1 MPTCSRVFRTTLFA
15 VATVAGSIVTA
26 GAQTTL
32 VLNAPGTQVTDTMV
46 QAGSSANTNFNK
58 SEVLATRASVNS
70 QYLRRALIKFDTQN
84 TIPAKSRVQSA
95 IMTLTLKIGGAD
107 AKRAVSVFPVTMSFV
122 EEEATWN
129 RRRGGIAWTSAGGDL
144 GRETLKQVVTNK
156 AGAKVTFDVTALVQA
171 AVSGASSSRYT
182 RLALADLGASTSA
195 SYREYYSSQALDP
208 SVRPMLTVVYGASTP
223 VSKPPVVTS
232 PVVTPPTDAQAP
244 HSGVTL
250 RVLQYNT
257 HHGGYGS
264 DGVYSVERIVD
275 WIVKTN
281 ADLVSLNEVEVNDSW
296 SKGKDQTVIY
306 RDLLQQKTH
315 KTWYKVYFNRS
326 GAASGIGQ
334 LILSTY
340 PFIATAGQTLPGNR
354 SAVNAMIDVNG
365 RTINFVSVHLDNE
378 QQSNRLKQVAQLL
391 PWATTLAEQRIVAG
405 DYNAWPET
413 SEIAKMKA
421 EYHDTWL
428 EAQAKKTAVGNG
440 ITHGSHRI
448 DYIFKSKS
456 AAFLNLV
463 SVQTFN
469 TADAKGVRPSDHE
482 PVLAVFEVR

>member
-1 MPTCSRVFRTTLFA
+1 
-15 VATVAGSIVTA
+15 
-26 GAQTTL
+26 
-32 VLNAPGTQVTDTMV
+32 MV
-46 QAGSSANTNFNK
+46 QAGSAANTNFNK
-58 SEVLATRASVNS
+58 SDVLATRASVNS
-70 QYLRRALIKFDTQN
+70 EYLRRALIKFDTQN
-84 TIPAKSRVQSA
+84 TMPAKSRVQSA
-95 IMTLTLKIGGAD
+95 IMTLTVKTGGAD
-107 AKRAVSVFPVTMSFV
+107 ANRAVSVFPVTTSFV
-122 EEEATWN
+122 EGEATWK
-129 RRRGGIAWTSAGGDL
+129 RRRVGTAWTSAGGDL
-144 GRETLKQVVTNK
+144 GRESLKRVVTNT

-223 VSKPPVVTS
+223 VSKPPVVTP
-232 PVVTPPTDAQAP
+232 PVVTPPVVTPPVVTPPAP

-264 DGVYSVERIVD
+264 DGVYSIERIVD
-275 WIVKTN
+275 WIVKSN
-281 ADLVSLNEVEVNDSW
+281 AELVSLNEVEVNDSW

-306 RDLLQQKTH
+306 QDLLQQKTNR
-315 KTWYKVYFNRS
+315 TWYKVYFNRS

-340 PFIATAGQTLPGNR
+340 PFIATAGQTLTGNR
-354 SAVNAMIDVNG
+354 SAVEAMIDVNG

-378 QQSNRLKQVAQLL
+378 LQSNRLKQVAQLL
-391 PWATTLAEQRIVAG
+391 PWAATLAEQRIVAG

-413 SEIAKMKA
+413 TEIAKMKA

-456 AAFLNLV
+456 ATFLNLV
-463 SVQTFN
+463 SAQTFN
-469 TADAKGVRPSDHE
+469 TADANGVRPSDHE